1 MKQYI
6 FPNPAMLPKEASF
19 CIGGDLKPS
28 TIITAYKSGYFPWFM
43 PGDPII
49 WHSPQKRA
57 IFFPDEIK
65 LHKSTKPFLKKYEVK
80 FDHDFTSLI
89 NLCYKSRNKNE
100 TWLNDE
106 MLKAY
111 IKLANLGIAHSVEV
125 YFENELIGGLY
136 GLIFGK
142 VFCGESMVSIKKE
155 ASKVALI
162 NLGKNLKKYN
172 FLIDAQV
179 INPHLEFMGAK
190 EFSQKEFLTIYY
202 KLIDE
207 NTNLDFKKFKPFYN

>member
-1 MKQYI
+1 MI
-6 FPNPAMLPKEASF
+6 
-19 CIGGDLKPS
+19 
-28 TIITAYKSGYFPWFM
+28 
-43 PGDPII
+43 
-49 WHSPQKRA
+49 
-57 IFFPDEIK
+57 
-65 LHKSTKPFLKKYEVK
+65 
-80 FDHDFTSLI
+80 
-89 NLCYKSRNKNE
+89 
-100 TWLNDE
+100 
-106 MLKAY
+106 KAY

-179 INPHLEFMGAK
+179 INPHLKFMGAK
-190 EFSQKEFLTIYY
+190 EISQKEFLTIYY